1 MHLLSPIDS
10 ICTSYALILTPMH
23 PYVLLCPLL
32 CPIVYPYASVHH
44 HCTLCFLCTPMSLC
58 TSYKLPIHPLCPH
71 LCTLCTPMHHY
82 ELAMLL
88 SYTPHAPYAS
98 PMPTICPPVHSH
110 APVLTLCASYLP
122 YLSPMC
128 CDMTFWADSR
138 QIPILEHLDIIKVLM
153 HANATIMFIDY
164 RCSL

>member
-1 MHLLSPIDS
+1 
-10 ICTSYALILTPMH
+10 MH

-32 CPIVYPYASVHH
+32 CPICVPHASVHH
-44 HCTLCFLCTPMSLC
+44 QCTLCFFLCTPMSLC
-58 TSYKLPIHPLCPH
+58 ISYKLPIHPLCPH

-110 APVLTLCASYLP
+110 ASIFTLCALLFTLFISHVLWYDI
-122 YLSPMC
+122 LSRFKTNP
-128 CDMTFWADSR
+128 DLRTFGHNQNS
-138 QIPILEHLDIIKVLM
+138 
-153 HANATIMFIDY
+153 NACQCNNY
-164 RCSL
+164 VQRL